1 MILLKLPVW
10 LTSEPKIYFI
20 FARSS
25 LWREGIWQLA
35 SSPILHSQLWRRNLI
50 GHKAALWQETSVSNA
65 DSRGQSWQCCIKVKV
80 NIFRANLFLSFLSC
94 EDQTV
99 FYAIYNLSSL
109 VFFDPFNDGWH
120 EQDLNKEWNPNVS
133 RGGVSLKFRFRAVSY
148 LSWLGSGWVFWD
160 PKSKTFGTQKNWEFL
175 FPQCGI
181 SWTQNVE
188 VGRPKCAFDFILV
201 PRSRGYTW
209 SSLHKWQ

>member
-1 MILLKLPVW
+1 MMRRDMLMIMMFRKGKGVQNHSRNAHNVCCNVSQRICVLRYCSVLLNNTEEYDTKAKV
-10 LTSEPKIYFI
+10 EMFRAKFI
-20 FARSS
+20 FVFSS
-25 LWREGIWQLA
+25 L
-35 SSPILHSQLWRRNLI
+35 
-50 GHKAALWQETSVSNA
+50 VSI
-65 DSRGQSWQCCIKVKV
+65 RLCI
-80 NIFRANLFLSFLSC
+80 
-94 EDQTV
+94 
-99 FYAIYNLSSL
+99 YAIYNISSL
-109 VFFDPFNDGWH
+109 VFFNSFNDGWH

-181 SWTQNVE
+181 SWRTQNVE
-188 VGRPKCAFDFILV
+188 FVRPKCAFDFILV

>member
-1 MILLKLPVW
+1 MNPKYLLYLPGAAFHGKASGNWQVPRFCIH
-10 LTSEPKIYFI
+10 SFE
-20 FARSS
+20 
-25 LWREGIWQLA
+25 EGIWLATKQLC
-35 SSPILHSQLWRRNLI
+35 
-50 GHKAALWQETSVSNA
+50 
-65 DSRGQSWQCCIKVKV
+65 DSEHQFQMQIQGDNRDNVRQCCIKVKV

-148 LSWLGSGWVFWD
+148 LSWLGSGWLFWD

-175 FPQCGI
+175 FPKCGI
-181 SWTQNVE
+181 SQKVE
-188 VGRPKCAFDFILV
+188 VVRPKCALDFILV

>member
-1 MILLKLPVW
+1 MQIQGDNRDNV
-10 LTSEPKIYFI
+10 
-20 FARSS
+20 R
-25 LWREGIWQLA
+25 
-35 SSPILHSQLWRRNLI
+35 
-50 GHKAALWQETSVSNA
+50 
-65 DSRGQSWQCCIKVKV
+65 QCCIKVKV

-109 VFFDPFNDGWH
+109 VFFGPFNDGWH

-175 FPQCGI
+175 FPKCGI
-181 SWTQNVE
+181 SQKVE
-188 VGRPKCAFDFILV
+188 VLRPKCALDFILV

-209 SSLHKWQ
+209 SSLHKWRNTVVSTVYIRFVCFLLYTRITNVYKALGNGSIWFTVTFWVNLRAWTMTAL